1 MYDVIII
8 GGGPAGLTAGIY
20 SSRSKLDALL
30 VERGIPGG
38 TMMITERIENYPS
51 LVEPISGPELAESM
65 RLQAERF
72 GLKFETAEVQSLD
85 LSSAEKI
92 VRTTKGDFKSRA
104 VIIAVGA
111 KYRTLN
117 VPGERELSGRGV
129 SYCATCDGWFFRDKK
144 LAVVGGGDTA
154 VEDACYLT
162 KFATEVTII
171 HRRDKFRAAKML
183 QDRAFANPQIHVIWD
198 TVVDEIVGDDVVTG
212 LRLRNVKTGKV
223 SELPVDGVFVLIGQD
238 PDTAFLAG
246 QVAVDEA
253 GYILTDEDMHTNVP
267 GVFAAGDARKK
278 SFRQVVTACADGAIA
293 ANSADKYIEAL
304 KNS

>member
-30 VERGIPGG
+30 LERGIPGG

-65 RLQAERF
+65 RMQAERF
-72 GLKFETAEVQSLD
+72 GLKFENAEVQSLD
-85 LSSAEKI
+85 FSSSEKI
-92 VRTTKGDFKSRA
+92 VRTTKGNFTAHA

-144 LAVVGGGDTA
+144 LAVIGGGDTA

-162 KFATEVTII
+162 KFATDVTII

-183 QDRAFANPQIHVIWD
+183 QDRAFANPKINVIWD

-212 LRLRNVKTGKV
+212 LRLRNVKTGEAGDL
-223 SELPVDGVFVLIGQD
+223 SVDGVFVLIGQD
-238 PDTAFLAG
+238 PDTSFLAG
-246 QVAVDEA
+246 QVEMDEA
-253 GYILTDEDMHTNVP
+253 GYIITDEDMRTNVP

-293 ANSADKYIEAL
+293 ANSADKYIEAI
-304 KNS
+304 KSS